1 MKTVEV
7 SESALESLKAM
18 VVQLQSERDELLKVL
33 KPFASFAKHYPKEGG
48 RFNRATSGPLYSVA
62 SGDLGKDTINVED
75 FHNVNLAIAKC
86 TQTQSICDWQEKM
99 NG

>member
-18 VVQLQSERDELLKVL
+18 VERLQSERDELLSVL
-33 KPFASFAKHYPKEGG
+33 SIANWYLSNGCQVGFPVKTKIKEI
-48 RFNRATSGPLYSVA
+48 
-62 SGDLGKDTINVED
+62 IN
-75 FHNVNLAIAKC
+75 KC
-86 TQTQSICDWQEKM
+86 TQTQSICDWKEKM

>member
-18 VVQLQSERDELLKVL
+18 VEQLQSERDELLEALEYVMTAHGEQLSDAFEK
-33 KPFASFAKHYPKEGG
+33 AQ
-48 RFNRATSGPLYSVA
+48 N
-62 SGDLGKDTINVED
+62 
-75 FHNVNLAIAKC
+75 AIAKC

>member
-18 VVQLQSERDELLKVL
+18 VEQLQGERDELLSMVITLEDCLENGHWQETK
-33 KPFASFAKHYPKEGG
+33 
-48 RFNRATSGPLYSVA
+48 RVA
-62 SGDLGKDTINVED
+62 REL
-75 FHNVNLAIAKC
+75 IAKC

>member
-18 VVQLQSERDELLKVL
+18 VEKLQSERDELLLICK
-33 KPFASFAKHYPKEGG
+33 
-48 RFNRATSGPLYSVA
+48 SV
-62 SGDLGKDTINVED
+62 VENGIGISD
-75 FHNVNLAIAKC
+75 VKAMRNAIAKC

-99 NG
+99 PR

>member
-18 VVQLQSERDELLKVL
+18 VEQLQSERDELLSGMHEILMYHANDNHRPKA
-33 KPFASFAKHYPKEGG
+33 FYIASDAC
-48 RFNRATSGPLYSVA
+48 
-62 SGDLGKDTINVED
+62 
-75 FHNVNLAIAKC
+75 AKC

>member
-18 VVQLQSERDELLKVL
+18 AQRLQDERDEAIKLLDTLDECYCEVSDDMTREDRFRHSKVL
-33 KPFASFAKHYPKEGG
+33 I
-48 RFNRATSGPLYSVA
+48 SVREF
-62 SGDLGKDTINVED
+62 L
-75 FHNVNLAIAKC
+75 AKC

-99 NG
+99 PR

>member
-18 VVQLQSERDELLKVL
+18 VEQLQSERDELLEAL
-33 KPFASFAKHYPKEGG
+33 KDM
-48 RFNRATSGPLYSVA
+48 NSGWKYIRDWH
-62 SGDLGKDTINVED
+62 GDLYGVGWDRAQNKADS
-75 FHNVNLAIAKC
+75 AIAKC

-99 NG
+99 PR

>member
-18 VVQLQSERDELLKVL
+18 VEHLQGERDELLDSL
-33 KPFASFAKHYPKEGG
+33 QD
-48 RFNRATSGPLYSVA
+48 LL
-62 SGDLGKDTINVED
+62 GDRVYEYQIRKAMAI
-75 FHNVNLAIAKC
+75 IAKC

>member
-18 VVQLQSERDELLKVL
+18 VEQLQSERDELLIAL
-33 KPFASFAKHYPKEGG
+33 KDAVSVCQSVSISRDRRIVRDGCTLYAQTEEWCKWVEEEVGPKLI
-48 RFNRATSGPLYSVA
+48 A
-62 SGDLGKDTINVED
+62 
-75 FHNVNLAIAKC
+75 AIAKC

>member
-18 VVQLQSERDELLKVL
+18 VRQLQSERDELLGMMQEVNNL
-33 KPFASFAKHYPKEGG
+33 LF
-48 RFNRATSGPLYSVA
+48 VC
-62 SGDLGKDTINVED
+62 GDIQENSPAHRDMKQI
-75 FHNVNLAIAKC
+75 IAKC

>member
-18 VVQLQSERDELLKVL
+18 VEQLQSERDELLNSMDIIKMCCEEE
-33 KPFASFAKHYPKEGG
+33 HYVRSDSSRITEIRGIS
-48 RFNRATSGPLYSVA
+48 RY
-62 SGDLGKDTINVED
+62 
-75 FHNVNLAIAKC
+75 AIAKC

-99 NG
+99 PR